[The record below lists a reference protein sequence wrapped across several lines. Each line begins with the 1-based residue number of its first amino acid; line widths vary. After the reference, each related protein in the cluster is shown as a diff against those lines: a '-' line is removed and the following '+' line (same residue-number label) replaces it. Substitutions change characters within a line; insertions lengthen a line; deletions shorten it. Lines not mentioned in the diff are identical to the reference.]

1 MKVLMAAATD
11 MYLDIGGRNLHVV
24 KSGREGAPTV
34 ILEAGSGCGSELWRT
49 VQELAG
55 EFAVTYSY
63 DRAGHGLSD
72 PGDPWSLESSLAD
85 LEACL
90 PAGRVM
96 PPYLLVGHSLGGH
109 IVRAFAARHRADVV
123 GMILV
128 DARHE
133 DLYPELPKSFLT
145 RLAELAPDASARA
158 SHADA
163 VVRALPSL
171 DDLPLSV
178 ITHGRADWIGDAF
191 GLGQGDL
198 DRAEAAWQ
206 QYQRKLPAKSSRS
219 KFCVATASGHL
230 IPADQPEVVVSEIQ
244 ALTDQRG
251 I

>member
-1 MKVLMAAATD
+1 MKLLMAALTD

-24 KSGREGAPTV
+24 KSGRDGGPTV
-34 ILEAGSGCGSELWRT
+34 ILEAGSGCDSELWRT

-55 EFAVTYSY
+55 EFTLTYSY
-63 DRAGHGLSD
+63 DRAGHGSSD
-72 PGDPWSLESSLAD
+72 PGDPWSLEGWLAD
-85 LEACL
+85 LEAWL
-90 PAGRVM
+90 SVGSVM

-133 DLYPELPKSFLT
+133 DLYPELPKSFLM
-145 RLAELAPDASARA
+145 RLAELRPDNVDRA
-158 SHADA
+158 SHAD
-163 VVRALPSL
+163 VVTRALPPL

-178 ITHGRADWIGDAF
+178 ITHGRADWISDVF
-191 GLGQGDL
+191 GLDQEEL

-206 QYQRKLPAKSSRS
+206 QYQRKLTAKSPRS

-230 IPADQPEVVVSEIQ
+230 IPIDQPEVVVSEIQ
-244 ALTDQRG
+244 SLTDHC
-251 I
+251 